1 MNKTE
6 LIAAVADGANMTK
19 ADAGNAIDAVFAAI
33 TTAMKSGDDVRL
45 VGFGTFS
52 VSARPAREGRN
63 PQTGKTLT
71 IAASKSAKFTAG
83 KNLKDTINGR

>member
-1 MNKTE
+1 MNKSE

-19 ADAGNAIDAVFAAI
+19 ADAASAIDAVVEAI
-33 TTAMKSGDDVRL
+33 TSAIKSGDDVRL
-45 VGFGTFS
+45 VGFGSFS

-71 IAASKSAKFTAG
+71 IAASKPPKFTAG
-83 KNLKDTINGR
+83 KGLKDTINGR

>member
-1 MNKTE
+1 MNKSE

-19 ADAGNAIDAVFAAI
+19 ADAASAIDAVVEAI
-33 TTAMKSGDDVRL
+33 TSAIKSGDDVRL
-45 VGFGTFS
+45 VGFGSFS

-71 IAASKSAKFTAG
+71 IAASKSPKFTAG
-83 KNLKDTINGR
+83 KGLKDTINGR